1 MHGHWA
7 MYNHQFNSSYD
18 LENFKNIV
26 GQQKRP
32 LSEGPDMTQRHVYI
46 SNQGQLR
53 FRKSQ
58 VISMSKSKL
67 HIKNVSITH
76 RYIKNHIFK
85 NTNIHRDLEY

>member
-1 MHGHWA
+1 
-7 MYNHQFNSSYD
+7 
-18 LENFKNIV
+18 
-26 GQQKRP
+26 
-32 LSEGPDMTQRHVYI
+32 MTQRHVYI

-58 VISMSKSKL
+58 DISMSKSKL
-67 HIKNVSITH
+67 YIKNVSIMH